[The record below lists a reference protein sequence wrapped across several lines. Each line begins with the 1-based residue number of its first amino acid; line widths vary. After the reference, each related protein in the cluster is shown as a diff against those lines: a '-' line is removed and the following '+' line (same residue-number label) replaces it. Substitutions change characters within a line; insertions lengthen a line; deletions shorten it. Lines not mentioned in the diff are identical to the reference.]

1 MMDDDRVEDTG
12 GATTTLRATLCGRTT
27 LSAHGQTL
35 GPRQLGGA
43 KPRHI
48 LMALLLRVGQPVT
61 KAQLVEHLWGDAP
74 PAGALSTLEGYAS
87 LLRKRL
93 EPLHPG
99 QESPVRTV
107 PGGYLA
113 DPALIDVDTHR
124 FHLLC
129 DAARRPGRPRAQAL
143 QDYTSALHVVEGGL
157 LPDERAQLWL
167 DEERRNHEATVGR
180 VMVEAA
186 ALALEADEPG
196 LAEHWAR
203 TALDRD
209 AFDETAWRVL
219 LESLEVRGQHA
230 DGVRAYDSCRRL
242 FAKELGCAPGP
253 GIRAAFSRLLAGT
266 QQSDEAGLG
275 SVVQALLRVY
285 AEASPPR
292 PSMAP
297 SASGANPT
305 ALEDACRVLDSLL
318 VAARANY
325 RLRLV
330 ASA

>member
-1 MMDDDRVEDTG
+1 M
-12 GATTTLRATLCGRTT
+12 
-27 LSAHGQTL
+27 
-35 GPRQLGGA
+35 
-43 KPRHI
+43 
-48 LMALLLRVGQPVT
+48 
-61 KAQLVEHLWGDAP
+61 
-74 PAGALSTLEGYAS
+74 
-87 LLRKRL
+87 
-93 EPLHPG
+93 
-99 QESPVRTV
+99 
-107 PGGYLA
+107 
-113 DPALIDVDTHR
+113 
-124 FHLLC
+124 
-129 DAARRPGRPRAQAL
+129 
-143 QDYTSALHVVEGGL
+143 
-157 LPDERAQLWL
+157 
-167 DEERRNHEATVGR
+167 
-180 VMVEAA
+180 
-186 ALALEADEPG
+186 
-196 LAEHWAR
+196 
-203 TALDRD
+203 
-209 AFDETAWRVL
+209 L

-266 QQSDEAGLG
+266 QQGDEAGLG